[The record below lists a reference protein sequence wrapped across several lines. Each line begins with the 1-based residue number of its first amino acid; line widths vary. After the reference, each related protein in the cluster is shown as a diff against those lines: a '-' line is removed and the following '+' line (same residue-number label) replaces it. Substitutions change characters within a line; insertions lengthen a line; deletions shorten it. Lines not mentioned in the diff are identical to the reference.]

1 MGPGPCVWEVQAP
14 HKQRIAG
21 LRDAR
26 NTPVLLSRQ
35 GQLPTPIGASLAK
48 LVLCSRRGPA
58 GRAPGFGAK
67 QH

>member
-1 MGPGPCVWEVQAP
+1 VQAP

-35 GQLPTPIGASLAK
+35 GQLPTPIGAT
-48 LVLCSRRGPA
+48 
-58 GRAPGFGAK
+58 
-67 QH
+67 